1 MGRMTWHQATLQCL
15 QPVGPGRVMAAVTT
29 PLAAYQGGLVVRR
42 WAGVI
47 RIPRLSRLTIPA
59 LVRTLANLALSW
71 RGCQTRTVTSPAA
84 VQIHLSTVT
93 RHLTSQA
100 PESLRH
106 RVISGAK
113 VRTVDQCKT
122 DAALNVTL

>member
-29 PLAAYQGGLVVRR
+29 ALAYHVRR

-71 RGCQTRTVTSPAA
+71 RGCQTRTVTSPGL
-84 VQIHLSTVT
+84 QLCRSTY
-93 RHLTSQA
+93 
-100 PESLRH
+100 PP
-106 RVISGAK
+106 
-113 VRTVDQCKT
+113 
-122 DAALNVTL
+122 